1 MFKVAQFSRW
11 IVVVNG
17 PKLVDELRKHPD
29 ELSFEEG
36 TEEVRSSAYY
46 LVAPPV
52 ILLCWQFL
60 QLKHTL
66 TRESIDDPYHVEI
79 IREKLMRSLAVVLP
93 NVIDELAVAVQDC
106 IPINGN
112 GTRFSQPA
120 ALL

>member
-46 LVAPPV
+46 LLAPPV

-79 IREKLMRSLAVVLP
+79 IREKLMRLRAITASELYDESTF
-93 NVIDELAVAVQDC
+93 IDL
-106 IPINGN
+106 
-112 GTRFSQPA
+112 
-120 ALL
+120 